1 MKNNLLLSQYIS
13 TPWAVRRD
21 VLAVHAQIIMNWAN
35 NIQNANLEHQTNDY
49 DARIRDVNER
59 INASYIAVIP
69 VYGVIVQRAGII
81 TDWCGGTS
89 ADQLSNAVTEAAND
103 DSVSDIILDIDSPG
117 GSVYGIEMAANA
129 IYNARSKKN
138 IIAISNS
145 CCASAAY
152 WIGSQASEFYCVPGG
167 EVGSIGVYTVHE
179 DVSQYYENLA
189 VKTTF
194 IKAGEHKTDGNSYEP
209 LTEDAQAFMQTR
221 INDYYEQFTS
231 AVARGRN
238 KTVDYVK
245 KNMGQGRVFG
255 TTEAIS
261 SNMIDGIMTFSEL
274 INSKRTNQ
282 ANQNAAKKLK
292 TKSYYKSIIFQ
303 NI

>member
-167 EVGSIGVYTVHE
+167 
-179 DVSQYYENLA
+179 
-189 VKTTF
+189 
-194 IKAGEHKTDGNSYEP
+194 
-209 LTEDAQAFMQTR
+209 
-221 INDYYEQFTS
+221 
-231 AVARGRN
+231 
-238 KTVDYVK
+238 
-245 KNMGQGRVFG
+245 
-255 TTEAIS
+255 
-261 SNMIDGIMTFSEL
+261 
-274 INSKRTNQ
+274 
-282 ANQNAAKKLK
+282 
-292 TKSYYKSIIFQ
+292 
-303 NI
+303 